1 MYHISGMS
9 HEETGAKPE
18 NENVL
23 VNDQQKTGVK
33 IHNCCHARKL
43 SALSERTGS
52 AGLHL
57 YQVLKIINAV
67 LPVQMK
73 YNFITA
79 LKITLPFFYP

>member
-1 MYHISGMS
+1 MS
-9 HEETGAKPE
+9 HEETGAKPG

-23 VNDQQKTGVK
+23 VNDQQKIGVK
-33 IHNCCHARKL
+33 IHNCCRARKL
-43 SALSERTGS
+43 SALSELTGS

-57 YQVLKIINAV
+57 YQVLKIINAI
-67 LPVQMK
+67 LPAQIK